1 MKKFLY
7 GMIFH
12 FFLFVVLREKQLTN
26 VQRQT
31 MPSHNTIL
39 NISLNYWRPIK
50 NISYICSSNQE
61 TI

>member
-1 MKKFLY
+1 MDCIKVNKPIRIENMKKFLY
-7 GMIFH
+7 GMMFH

-39 NISLNYWRPIK
+39 NISLN
-50 NISYICSSNQE
+50 
-61 TI
+61 

>member
-39 NISLNYWRPIK
+39 NISLNYQYSV
-50 NISYICSSNQE
+50 NSNV
-61 TI
+61 IV